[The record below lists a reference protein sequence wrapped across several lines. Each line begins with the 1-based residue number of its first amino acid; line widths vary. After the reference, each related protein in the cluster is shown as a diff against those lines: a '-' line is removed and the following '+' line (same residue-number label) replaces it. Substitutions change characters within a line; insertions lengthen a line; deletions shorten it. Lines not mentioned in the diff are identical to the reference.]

1 MRALSLVACVLFLM
15 GFSTALVAQE
25 QNANQGPPTSVPAT
39 DSLAVAPNDSVE
51 VAAGIQSLFK
61 KEEHGL
67 ADRVKRSGLGRWF
80 IKGGVFMW
88 PLLLSSI
95 VGLVFIIERL
105 WTLSRARTNIG
116 SLMSRVIGSLREKG
130 VEGAKEELERTRGP
144 IAAILH
150 SGLRR
155 VAHGPDAVA
164 KAIETAGAVEMSFL
178 ERGLIAIATVG
189 NVAPLLG
196 FLGTVSGM
204 INAFAAIAA
213 AEQVSA
219 KIVAKGIEEALITT
233 LAGLCIAI
241 PANTMY
247 NYFVMQINRFATE
260 MEEAS
265 AELINE
271 LVELDAHAG

>member
-1 MRALSLVACVLFLM
+1 LAAYLVGVCPAIRA
-15 GFSTALVAQE
+15 
-25 QNANQGPPTSVPAT
+25 QGGAASQPARDHAT
-39 DSLAVAPNDSVE
+39 DSLDMAPNDSAE
-51 VAAGIQSLFK
+51 AAARMEEPVD
-61 KEEHGL
+61 KEEGGF
-67 ADRVKRSGLGRWF
+67 VKRLKRGGFGQWF
-80 IKGGVFMW
+80 MKGGVFMW
-88 PLLLSSI
+88 PLLVSSI

-105 WTLSRARTNIG
+105 WTLSRARIDIR
-116 SLMSRVIGSLREKG
+116 SLMSTTISRLREKG
-130 VEGAKEELERTRGP
+130 VESARQELEQMRGP
-144 IAAILH
+144 VAAILY

-155 VAHGPDAVA
+155 AGRGPDAVA
-164 KAIETAGAVEMSFL
+164 KAIEAAGVIEMSFL

-213 AEQVSA
+213 ADQVSA
-219 KIVAKGIEEALITT
+219 KIVAQGIEEALITT
-233 LAGLCIAI
+233 LAGLVIAI

-265 AELINE
+265 AELIDE
-271 LVELDAHAG
+271 LVALETAAGR